1 MARILIADD
10 AAFMR
15 MMLGDILTKAGH
27 EVVGQAINGL
37 EAVGMYQQM
46 KPDLMITDIT
56 MPEMDGIQAV
66 KEVRKLDPF
75 AKIIICSAVGQKSL
89 VNEAIQ
95 NGAKDFVLKPF
106 QADQVI
112 GAINKLDLMEGRNEK
127 GNDLL
132 DTEVLENP
140 YERDIVVDN
149 EDEEF
154 FMLERA
160 QQLLPALSKEE
171 LTTVVSVMEL
181 FKREKIS

>member
-27 EVVGQAINGL
+27 EVVGQAVNGL

-46 KPDLMITDIT
+46 RPDLMITDIT

-75 AKIIICSAVGQKSL
+75 AKIMICSAVGQKAL

-95 NGAKDFVLKPF
+95 YGAKDFVLKPF

-112 GAINKLDLMEGRNEK
+112 GAINKLDLLEGREEVAASLEK
-127 GNDLL
+127 VENYYEGISSPISEEEGSLDL
-132 DTEVLENP
+132 VG
-140 YERDIVVDN
+140 
-149 EDEEF
+149 
-154 FMLERA
+154 RA
-160 QQLLPALSKEE
+160 ESLLHSLNQEQLS
-171 LTTVVSVMEL
+171 SIINVMEI
-181 FKREKIS
+181 FIGREEKN